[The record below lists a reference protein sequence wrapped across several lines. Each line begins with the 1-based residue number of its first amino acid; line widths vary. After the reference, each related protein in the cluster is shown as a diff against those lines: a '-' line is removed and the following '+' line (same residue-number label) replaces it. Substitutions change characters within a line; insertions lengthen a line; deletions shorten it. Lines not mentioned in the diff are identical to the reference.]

1 MEEEMGRTIRKNG
14 KWAKVSGQRG
24 KWSVAKGWK
33 DEVKAVRVLSYPT
46 KCGALIAANYWVN
59 D

>member
-1 MEEEMGRTIRKNG
+1 MEKTIRKNG

-24 KWSVAKGWK
+24 KWACAQGWAGDFTASK
-33 DEVKAVRVLSYPT
+33 VLYWPT
-46 KCGALIAANYWVN
+46 KDSALVCAAYWVN